1 VVAVSLK
8 KRGVGPGDANAFA
21 ADVADLEFLGSSLR
35 VDLTG
40 AALAGQTLTAD
51 LSVNLMR
58 ELELEPG
65 HDVTVRIPPARIAL
79 YAAGEG

>member
-1 VVAVSLK
+1 GVA
-8 KRGVGPGDANAFA
+8 PGDPNAFTVS
-21 ADVADLEFLGSSLR
+21 VAELEFLGSSLR

-40 AALAGQTLTAD
+40 QALGGQTLTAD

-65 HDVTVRIPPARIAL
+65 HDVTVRIPPERIAL
-79 YAAGEG
+79 YASGGG